1 LTTPLKNKNYYK
13 KKKEEGEPKQACK
26 NTSEIDG
33 KRGNETY

>member
-1 LTTPLKNKNYYK
+1 MK
-13 KKKEEGEPKQACK
+13 KKIAGEPKQACK